1 MSTLIYMIV
10 FYVLAVPAFFGDVFS
25 GVSRRARTTGRVGT
39 GLMMIL
45 GGAGVNAS
53 SLASGYD
60 YGDFADDAKFGWVTQ
75 AWRAVVPEN
84 HMLLIGLLIT
94 FEAVVGILILLG
106 GRPAQVGLVLTIAF
120 HVALGLFFSWF
131 LTGYAAVM
139 LVALVLLLR
148 TELHPSVPV
157 AGPAAAGPAQG
168 VWRRHRPSHG

>member
-1 MSTLIYMIV
+1 MNTLVYMIV

-25 GVSRRARTTGRVGT
+25 GVSRRARTIGRVGT
-39 GLMMIL
+39 ALMMIL
-45 GGAGVNAS
+45 GGAAVNAS

-75 AWRAVVPEN
+75 AWRAVVPGN
-84 HMLLIGLLIT
+84 HILLIGLLIT
-94 FEAVVGILILLG
+94 FEAAVGILILLG
-106 GRPAQVGLVLTIAF
+106 GRRAQVGLVLTIAF

-148 TELHPSVPV
+148 TELHPSARV
-157 AGPAAAGPAQG
+157 AARPAQAL
-168 VWRRHRPSHG
+168 WQRHRPSHG